1 MTDLHQQMAEL
12 SKQAAA
18 LEDQLGEVAGN
29 LAELIS
35 IMAPFL
41 TRYQDQIL
49 RYYDELI
56 QAQREVADIRAARG
70 DREAVVAGQA
80 RSPLDRFTDQNIPVD
95 EQYARAWQG
104 KKAPKLEGP
113 QKLPPVTSEF
123 KRLYTKVVACM
134 HPDLATTRGER
145 ERLRSVISK
154 ANDAY
159 VRRDMHSL
167 RTMTEV
173 YCVSTNL
180 PAIVDQKVVDNLHER
195 IQMLE
200 MLVTKIEGQ
209 YFDLRYGL
217 PAKIKAHA
225 ELAWA
230 QEKRD
235 LIAELSHEIR
245 QQLQEAQSELVTL
258 RSRY

>member
-1 MTDLHQQMAEL
+1 MTDLHHQMAQL
-12 SKQAAA
+12 SKQAAT
-18 LEDQLGEVAGN
+18 LEDHLGETAGN
-29 LAELIS
+29 LAELIR

-56 QAQREVADIRAARG
+56 QTQREIADIRAARG
-70 DREAVVAGQA
+70 DRDAVFAGQA

-113 QKLPPVTSEF
+113 QSLRPVTPEF
-123 KRLYTKVVACM
+123 KHLYTKVVACL
-134 HPDLATTRGER
+134 HPDLATTRAER

-159 VRRDMHSL
+159 VRRDMISL
-167 RTMTEV
+167 RAMADV

-180 PAIVDQKVVDNLHER
+180 PAIVDEKVVADLHER

-200 MLVTKIEGQ
+200 MLVSKIEGQ
-209 YFDLRYGL
+209 YFDVRYGL
-217 PAKIKAHA
+217 LAKIKAHA

-230 QEKRD
+230 EEKRD
-235 LIAELSHEIR
+235 LIAELSVEIQ

>member
-1 MTDLHQQMAEL
+1 MAQL
-12 SKQAAA
+12 SEQTAT
-18 LEDQLGEVAGN
+18 LEEHLGEVAGN
-29 LAELIS
+29 LAELTS

-56 QAQREVADIRAARG
+56 QAQREIADLRAARG
-70 DREAVVAGQA
+70 DRDAVFAGQA
-80 RSPLDRFTDQNIPVD
+80 RSPLDRFTDQTVSVD

-113 QKLPPVTSEF
+113 QNLPPVTPEL
-123 KRLYTKVVACM
+123 KQLYTKLVARL
-134 HPDLATTRGER
+134 HPDLASTRAER
-145 ERLRSVISK
+145 ARLRSLMSK

-159 VRRDMHSL
+159 IRRDMVSL
-167 RTMTEV
+167 RAMADV
-173 YCVSTNL
+173 YCAPTNL
-180 PAIVDQKVVDNLHER
+180 PAIVDEKVVADLHAR
-195 IQMLE
+195 VQMLE
-200 MLVTKIEGQ
+200 MLVSKIEGQ

-230 QEKRD
+230 EEKRD
-235 LIAELSHEIR
+235 LITELSAEIQ
-245 QQLQEAQSELVTL
+245 QQLQEAQSELGML